1 VRKRLARIEKS
12 VARVRL
18 RSISR
23 VKAPVRSLKA
33 ARNYLILPP
42 YQQNNLFRGV
52 PATPPYGPEIALF
65 WGRYLIPVRTKRK
78 AKK

>member
-1 VRKRLARIEKS
+1 MSFKHAENKPEP
-12 VARVRL
+12 
-18 RSISR
+18 RSA
-23 VKAPVRSLKA
+23 K
-33 ARNYLILPP
+33 NEHQ
-42 YQQNNLFRGV
+42 QQNNLFRGV